1 MSCKRLYGQRSCALD
16 LRRAGNLRFS
26 MPRTKG
32 RTVAAGRKTRRPV
45 SVKCYCGGSA
55 SARGHGQS
63 EKHRAA
69 ARVAGNPF
77 EANGPV
83 TRALPTVL
91 RDPYGRNRDWDAEQ
105 REYLKARMV
114 DEAAERHV
122 LIVAGP
128 LPDAPT
134 VEYADAMA
142 MVTLAEGARRL
153 GVKPVTLRM
162 AIRRGRLIA
171 HKYGRD
177 WLVEESEL
185 HWYEMRSLGRVG
197 WPKGRSRSGV
207 QIAREAGWF
216 EKHPEQD
223 PEKTPGLR

>member
-1 MSCKRLYGQRSCALD
+1 MR
-16 LRRAGNLRFS
+16 
-26 MPRTKG
+26 
-32 RTVAAGRKTRRPV
+32 
-45 SVKCYCGGSA
+45 
-55 SARGHGQS
+55 RGHSMTDRHVNAVRMLGQVKDS
-63 EKHRAA
+63 GKLIKPPA
-69 ARVAGNPF
+69 F
-77 EANGPV
+77 
-83 TRALPTVL
+83 
-91 RDPYGRNRDWDAEQ
+91 RDPYGRTRDWDAEQ
-105 REYLKARMV
+105 REYLRSRMV
-114 DEAAERHV
+114 EEAAERHV

-185 HWYEMRSLGRVG
+185 HWYELRSLGRVG